1 MVTLGSI
8 LSPAAL
14 VQSNFLFRI
23 RFGLLFRWRG
33 TLLVFSL
40 SFRANCKSRHKK
52 KLDGLWPCMIRRG
65 FSKSSAAL
73 QRLLLSCNYQL
84 RTAVDTSGCKSFE
97 SISYFKH
104 LFSRI
109 SKSPFDNPCRRQTK
123 ALFLLSVLSACVMTH
138 YTSLVQF
145 VFSSKLS
152 EVDLTTSLWF
162 SKGPLSSHR
171 NRARLLSCVRTP
183 SLATNSFLSTL
194 NSSPPN
200 NVCVLGQRL
209 QSSSTGY

>member
-1 MVTLGSI
+1 
-8 LSPAAL
+8 
-14 VQSNFLFRI
+14 
-23 RFGLLFRWRG
+23 
-33 TLLVFSL
+33 
-40 SFRANCKSRHKK
+40 
-52 KLDGLWPCMIRRG
+52 MIRRG

-84 RTAVDTSGCKSFE
+84 RTAVDTSGCKSSE

-209 QSSSTGY
+209 QSSSTGICSMASRLSDLHPRKGGNQIPCGI

>member
-1 MVTLGSI
+1 MFPPFCNPVKDSLTGGQIDL
-8 LSPAAL
+8 LSARLITQQNSFFYL
-14 VQSNFLFRI
+14 VDLTFVGDGDSWVNPITCRVSAKQFLFRI

-40 SFRANCKSRHKK
+40 SFRANCKSRHTKK

-84 RTAVDTSGCKSFE
+84 RTAVDTSGCKSSE

-109 SKSPFDNPCRRQTK
+109 SKSPLTILAGDRQK
-123 ALFLLSVLSACVMTH
+123 PFSCYQFSVRVWW
-138 YTSLVQF
+138 
-145 VFSSKLS
+145 
-152 EVDLTTSLWF
+152 LTTHL
-162 SKGPLSSHR
+162 
-171 NRARLLSCVRTP
+171 
-183 SLATNSFLSTL
+183 
-194 NSSPPN
+194 
-200 NVCVLGQRL
+200 
-209 QSSSTGY
+209 